1 MSFIFIYD
9 PRLEHQSFSDRTGR
23 GCLRSVVLACG
34 DQRRRVVSKRHHR
47 ELRIH
52 PDAAREDTRVADE
65 EIVIP
70 IHLELRI
77 DDTDIRL
84 LTDRVA
90 ALRMASTQ
98 CDIARILDEFW
109 QFSQLVHV
117 LEFVVVEGVW
127 YYKSGAAVEKNL
139 AGKYQP
145 GDELIQIR
153 AGWNVIDYVPTR
165 DELIQIRAGW
175 NVVDFSAGESGAT
188 SHRIRFGADENS
200 CAGYAVISPHIVVM
214 ILKPTRH
221 RKCLCKR
228 RIEPRLHHVAA
239 RWRELQVVR
248 DLKPLI

>member
-127 YYKSGAAVEKNL
+127 YYKPGAAVAKNL

-145 GDELIQIR
+145 G
-153 AGWNVIDYVPTR
+153 

-200 CAGYAVISPHIVVM
+200 CAGYAGISPHIVVM